1 MLYMSLS
8 SLLFFCQ
15 YKMKMKK
22 ENFNTCKKSWNKLS
36 SLTAGGG
43 GGIEKSVRDLIFQYI
58 NVNWKYQNPLRSTYQ
73 FSQTELLKNIEEVIL
88 KNTFT

>member
-36 SLTAGGG
+36 SLTAGGEG
-43 GGIEKSVRDLIFQYI
+43 GYREKCQGSYFPIY
-58 NVNWKYQNPLRSTYQ
+58 
-73 FSQTELLKNIEEVIL
+73 
-88 KNTFT
+88 